1 MLISE
6 VITLARD
13 PLNDATG
20 DRYTD
25 AQLLQFCRQGLNEAR
40 RLRPDLFVG
49 KFSVNLA
56 ALVAADALPIPDEF
70 AQAIADFITGRAE
83 LRDDEHVNSGRAV
96 ALAKLFSQA
105 LTGR

>member
-13 PLNDATG
+13 PLNDAAG

-25 AQLLQFCRQGLNEAR
+25 SQLLQFCRQGLNEAR

-49 KFSVNLA
+49 KLSLNLS
-56 ALVAADALPIPDEF
+56 ALVAADVLPIPDEF
-70 AQAIADFITGRAE
+70 AQAIADFIAGRAE

>member
-1 MLISE
+1 MLISD

-13 PLNDATG
+13 PLNDAAG

-25 AQLLQFCRQGLNEAR
+25 AQLLAFCRQALNEAR
-40 RLRPDLFVG
+40 RLRPDLFIG
-49 KFSVNLA
+49 KFSVNLS
-56 ALVAADALPIPDEF
+56 ALVATDALPIPDEF
-70 AQAIADFITGRAE
+70 AQAIADFIAGRAE

>member
-20 DRYTD
+20 ERYTD

-49 KFSVNLA
+49 KFSTNLS
-56 ALVAADALPIPDEF
+56 ALIAADALPIPDEF
-70 AQAIADFITGRAE
+70 AQAVAYWLGSSRGSAEKQRALE
-83 LRDDEHVNSGRAV
+83 AR
-96 ALAKLFSQA
+96 
-105 LTGR
+105 

>member
-13 PLNDATG
+13 PLNDAAG

-25 AQLLQFCRQGLNEAR
+25 SQLLQFCRQGLNEAR

-49 KFSVNLA
+49 KFSLNLS
-56 ALVAADALPIPDEF
+56 ALVAADVLPIPDEF
-70 AQAIADFITGRAE
+70 AQAIADFIAGRAE